1 MYLVI
6 DFEKKVVSSVSRAPP
21 IDDGVNYVFAGRQVC
36 APVKL
41 EPENESRYQL
51 IFKVKFNW
59 AHGAF
64 RSAIAVGKT
73 TILKQS

>member
-21 IDDGVNYVFAGRQVC
+21 INDGVNYVFAGCQVC

-41 EPENESRYQL
+41 EPENESRYEL
-51 IFKVKFNW
+51 IFKVKFN
-59 AHGAF
+59 
-64 RSAIAVGKT
+64 
-73 TILKQS
+73 

>member
-1 MYLVI
+1 MDNVNENTYVIIRCKKLYLVI

-41 EPENESRYQL
+41 EPENESRYEL
-51 IFKVKFNW
+51 IFKVKFN
-59 AHGAF
+59 
-64 RSAIAVGKT
+64 
-73 TILKQS
+73 